1 MSLPTLTSDGVLP
14 YGKHPGDL
22 ADIHERFVSSAPH
35 RDVRED
41 VFASLRVFH
50 QVARRIVRTGTLW
63 VGGNF
68 TSINTSQPDSV
79 VVLIVPDDWDRLA
92 AAPVQEQE
100 KLCGLLTMRD
110 IVVGA
115 PLYIGI
121 DELKPMS
128 GEVDAYL
135 CFPGQEDVWHDD
147 WCSKADDPTSS
158 SSDKGYVEVSL

>member
-1 MSLPTLTSDGVLP
+1 MSLPALTADGVLP
-14 YGKHPGDL
+14 SGKHPGDL
-22 ADIHERFVSSAPH
+22 ADIHERFVSAAPD
-35 RDVRED
+35 RAVRED
-41 VFASLRVFH
+41 AFASLRVFH
-50 QVARRIVRTGTLW
+50 HVARRIVRTGSLW

-68 TSINTSQPDSV
+68 TSLHTDRPDSID
-79 VVLIVPDDWDRLA
+79 VLIVPDDWEQLA
-92 AAPVQEQE
+92 AAPPQEQE

-121 DELKPMS
+121 NELKPVS

-147 WCSKADDPTSS
+147 WSAKDADPASS